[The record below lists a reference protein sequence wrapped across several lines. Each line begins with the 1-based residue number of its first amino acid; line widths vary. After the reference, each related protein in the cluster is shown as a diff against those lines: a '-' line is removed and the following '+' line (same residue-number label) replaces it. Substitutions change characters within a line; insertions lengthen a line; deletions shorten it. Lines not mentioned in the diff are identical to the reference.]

1 MGIDTSVT
9 IEAIDVKARKVTAK
23 LASGLS
29 EDFHYAATV
38 EIVVYTPSEV
48 KIQLDQ
54 LLLFAPDSYPLHPGQ
69 KVVVHWT
76 YQDHQR
82 VALRFTL
89 SPQQDKK

>member
-54 LLLFAPDSYPLHPGQ
+54 LLSLAPNAFPLHPGQ
-69 KVVVHWT
+69 KVVINWT
-76 YQDHQR
+76 YQDRQR

-89 SPQQDKK
+89 PLQQDGK